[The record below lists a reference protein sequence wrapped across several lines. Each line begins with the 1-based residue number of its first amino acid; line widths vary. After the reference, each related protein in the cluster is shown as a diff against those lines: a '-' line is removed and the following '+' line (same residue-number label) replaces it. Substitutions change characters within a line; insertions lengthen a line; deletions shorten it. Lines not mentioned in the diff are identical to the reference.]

1 MGPVLGGVIV
11 EREQLVQIIGDLRG
25 GLRELRAVG
34 GVERLGRLPGVRL
47 VLGAPDRG
55 QGLLRAGVGGL
66 GQRGQ
71 DVRRLVSLMPT
82 SA

>member
-1 MGPVLGGVIV
+1 VLGGIVI
-11 EREQLVQIIGDLRG
+11 EREQLARVAADLRG

-34 GVERLGRLPGVRL
+34 GVEGAGSGQGVRL
-47 VLGAPDRG
+47 VLGAPDLG
-55 QGLLRAGVGGL
+55 QGLLRPGVRRP

-71 DVRRLVSLMPT
+71 DIGDLVELMPT